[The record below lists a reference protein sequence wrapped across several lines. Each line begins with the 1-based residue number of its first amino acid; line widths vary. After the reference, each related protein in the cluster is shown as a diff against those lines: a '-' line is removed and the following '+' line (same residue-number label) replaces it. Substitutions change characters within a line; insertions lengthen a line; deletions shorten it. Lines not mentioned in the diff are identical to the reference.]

1 MSLPRAK
8 NGGGW
13 RSAPPPA
20 VALCVSE
27 RNRDGKRSA
36 REALQEQ
43 RAREA
48 ARARRKRTLVVAGGV
63 VAVLGIAAVIGVV
76 VSDQNDNSTD
86 SATGL
91 PAAAPSGA
99 VGKDSLVIPVGA
111 PDAPS
116 TLTIYEDFRCPA
128 CDAFEKQFTPTI
140 HSLEDSGQIRTEYHL
155 VTLIDGNLGGS
166 GSLNAAN
173 AAACAQDAGKFRAY
187 HDVLYD
193 NQPDEQDD
201 KFADKNT
208 LLTLAEKVPGLKTP
222 TFTACVNNGTHNT
235 WVKKSNTAFG
245 NSGFDA
251 TPTILLNGKS
261 IYGQNPALTPDSLKQ
276 MVSAANKGKQ
286 PAKVTATPS

>member
-1 MSLPRAK
+1 
-8 NGGGW
+8 
-13 RSAPPPA
+13 
-20 VALCVSE
+20 VSQ
-27 RNRDGKRSA
+27 RNSDGKRSA

-43 RAREA
+43 RAQDA
-48 ARARRKRTLVVAGGV
+48 ARAKRKRTLVVAGGV
-63 VAVLGIAAVIGVV
+63 VAVLGIAAVIGVAA
-76 VSDQNDNSTD
+76 SSGHHGST
-86 SATGL
+86 SPQAGT

-99 VGKDSLVIPVGA
+99 TGTDDLVIPVGA

-128 CDAFEKQFTPTI
+128 CDAFETQFTPTI
-140 HSLEDSGQIRTEYHL
+140 HALEDSGQIKTEYHL

-187 HDVLYD
+187 HDVLYA

-208 LLTLAEKVPGLKTP
+208 LLTLAEKVPGLKTA
-222 TFTACVNNGTHNT
+222 TFTACVNNGTHDS
-235 WVKKSNTAFG
+235 WVQKSNDAFG
-245 NSGFDA
+245 NSGFNA

-261 IYGQNPALTPDSLKQ
+261 IYGTSPALTPDSLKQ
-276 MVSAANKGKQ
+276 MVTAANKGKQ

>member
-1 MSLPRAK
+1 MSQ
-8 NGGGW
+8 
-13 RSAPPPA
+13 
-20 VALCVSE
+20 
-27 RNRDGKRSA
+27 RNSDGKRSA

-48 ARARRKRTLVVAGGV
+48 SRAKVRRTVVVASGL
-63 VAVLGIAAVIGVV
+63 VAVLAIAAVIGVV
-76 VSDQNDNSTD
+76 ASNRHSDT
-86 SATGL
+86 AARAGTA
-91 PAAAPSGA
+91 AAAPTGA
-99 VGKDSLVIPVGA
+99 TGTDSLVIPVGA
-111 PDAPS
+111 PEAPS

-155 VTLIDGNLGGS
+155 VTLIDGNLGGT

-187 HDVLYD
+187 HDVLYA

-201 KFADKNT
+201 KFGHTST
-208 LLTLAEKVPGLKTP
+208 LLDLADQVPGLKTT
-222 TFTACVNNGTHNT
+222 TFTDCVHQGTHDS
-235 WVKKSNTAFG
+235 WVKQSNAAFG

-261 IYGQNPALTPDSLKQ
+261 IYGQNSALTPDSLKQ
-276 MVSAANKGKQ
+276 MVATANKGKQ